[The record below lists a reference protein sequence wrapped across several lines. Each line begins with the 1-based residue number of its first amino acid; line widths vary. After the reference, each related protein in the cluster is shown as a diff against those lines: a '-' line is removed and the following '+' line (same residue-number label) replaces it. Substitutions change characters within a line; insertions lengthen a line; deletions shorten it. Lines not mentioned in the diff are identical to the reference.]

1 MAANFFFI
9 DGRWLGLARLC
20 GRGRPRSQGAQGYQE
35 RRLTDI
41 PNSRA
46 DAERGFISSHE
57 SAPGEVA
64 PAYHGGAS
72 FDAIGRGFD
81 NLGKTREVICADVL
95 DAWFPPSPQAMAA
108 LSEYLAWAVASS
120 PPAACEGLVDQIS
133 RSRGVDADAIL
144 PGAGSS
150 ALIFLA
156 FTRWLAPSSRALVLD
171 PSYGEYAHVLENAV
185 GCKVDRFALDRE
197 DGYAADPERLEAAL
211 GAGYDIAV
219 IVNPNNPTGRHI
231 PRGALAGLLANAP
244 RDTLFWIDET
254 YVDYAGADES
264 LERFAAR
271 SRNVVACKS
280 MSKAY
285 ALSGLRV
292 GYLCGHPRLLEP
304 LRRLT
309 PPWAVSLPGQMAATI
324 ALRDSAYYAERYA
337 ETRALRESLADGLLA
352 LGNLEITPSAANW
365 LLFHMPDDAPPARTV
380 IARCRERD
388 LFLRDPSAAS
398 ARLGGRALRIAV
410 KDAAV
415 NRLMI
420 DILKRALS
428 EG

>member
-1 MAANFFFI
+1 M
-9 DGRWLGLARLC
+9 LTAR
-20 GRGRPRSQGAQGYQE
+20 E
-35 RRLTDI
+35 RTDLNQH
-41 PNSRA
+41 PNRNPKPA
-46 DAERGFISSHE
+46 RGFIRSLE
-57 SAPGEVA
+57 SAPGDSA

-81 NLGKTREVICADVL
+81 NLGRAREVIAADVL
-95 DAWFPPSPQAMAA
+95 DAWFPPSPKAMDA

-120 PPAACEGLVDQIS
+120 PPTACEGLVAQIS
-133 RSRGVDADAIL
+133 RSRGVAPDAIL

-156 FTRWLAPSSRALVLD
+156 FARWLSPSSRALILD
-171 PSYGEYAHVLENAV
+171 PSYGEYAHVLENV
-185 GCKVDRFALDRE
+185 IGCKTDRFALNRE
-197 DGYAADPERLEAAL
+197 DGYAVSPERLESAL
-211 GAGYDIAV
+211 GKGYDIAI

-231 PRGALAGLLANAP
+231 PRETLEDALSRAP
-244 RDTLFWIDET
+244 GDTLFWIDET

-271 SRNVVACKS
+271 RRNAVVCKS

-285 ALSGLRV
+285 ALSGLRA
-292 GYLCGHPRLLEP
+292 GYLVGAPRLLEP

-309 PPWAVSLPGQMAATI
+309 PPWAVSLPAQIAATF

-337 ETRALRESLADGLLA
+337 ETRALRTRLADNLLA
-352 LGNLEITPSAANW
+352 LDDMEITPSAANY
-365 LLFHMPDDAPPARTV
+365 LLFHLPADAPTARTA

-388 LFLRDPSAAS
+388 LFLRDPSATS
-398 ARLGGRALRIAV
+398 ARLGDRALRIAV
-410 KDAAV
+410 KDADT
-415 NRLMI
+415 NRRMI
-420 DILKRALS
+420 EILKQALS

>member
-1 MAANFFFI
+1 MT
-9 DGRWLGLARLC
+9 
-20 GRGRPRSQGAQGYQE
+20 E
-35 RRLTDI
+35 DI
-41 PNSRA
+41 PNPRPQSA
-46 DAERGFISSHE
+46 RGFIRSLE
-57 SAPGEVA
+57 AAPGEVA

-81 NLGKTREVICADVL
+81 NLGRTREVISADVL
-95 DAWFPPSPQAMAA
+95 DAWFPPSPKAMAA
-108 LSEYLAWAVASS
+108 LSEHLAWAVASS
-120 PPAACEGLVDQIS
+120 PPAACEGLVAQIS
-133 RSRGVDADAIL
+133 HSRGVDASAVL

-156 FTRWLAPSSRALVLD
+156 FTRWLAPSSRALVFD

-185 GCKVDRFALDRE
+185 GCAVDRFALHRE
-197 DGYAADPERLEAAL
+197 DGFAADPERLEAAL
-211 GAGYDIAV
+211 AEGYDIAV

-231 PRGALAGLLANAP
+231 PRRTLEDLLARAP

-264 LERFAAR
+264 LERFAAAG
-271 SRNVVACKS
+271 RNAVVCKS

-285 ALSGLRV
+285 ALSGLRA
-292 GYLCGHPRLLEP
+292 GYLCAPPRLLAP

-324 ALRDSAYYAERYA
+324 ALRDSAYYAARYA
-337 ETRALRESLADGLLA
+337 ETRALREGLANGLRA
-352 LGNLEITPSAANW
+352 LGVAEITPSAANY
-365 LLFHMPDDAPPARTV
+365 LLFHLPDDAPTARTV

-388 LFLRDPSAAS
+388 LFLRDPSATS

-415 NRLMI
+415 NRRMI
-420 DILKRALS
+420 EILKQALS